1 MGQLD
6 ASVRNLV
13 ALYLA
18 ESIPVDR
25 LADDLPDGWEL
36 DEEQDATTSDLTLRV
51 MGYLAEF
58 QRGDLDESSLRRAL
72 MPFAAWTVQTS
83 VGSFSAFVNL
93 SPQYEEHVSLGADTE
108 PQEVP
113 A

>member
-18 ESIPVDR
+18 GSIPVER
-25 LADDLPDGWEL
+25 LADDLPDGWDL
-36 DEEQDATTSDLTLRV
+36 DEGHDAAADDLTLRV

-58 QRGDLDESSLRRAL
+58 QRGDLSEPELRMAL
-72 MPFAAWTVQTS
+72 DPFAAWKMQTAIGSSS
-83 VGSFSAFVNL
+83 VRFS
-93 SPQYEEHVSLGADTE
+93 PDYEARVSLGADTE
-108 PQEVP
+108 PQEAV